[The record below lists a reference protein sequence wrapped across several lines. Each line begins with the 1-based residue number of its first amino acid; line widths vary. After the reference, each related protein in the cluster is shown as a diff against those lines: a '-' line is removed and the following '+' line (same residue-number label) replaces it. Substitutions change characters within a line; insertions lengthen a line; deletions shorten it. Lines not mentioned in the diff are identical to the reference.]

1 MAAQL
6 RLVRRRISSVQS
18 IAKITRAQEL
28 IASSRIVRAQ
38 QQQRSAEPY
47 ARELTRAVE
56 AVLSRSTNVTHPFI
70 QEPENPSRAAVLILT
85 SDQGF
90 AGAFNA
96 NVLRESGRLRQ
107 TLRDGG
113 IEPVLYVAGR
123 KGIGWHRFRELELE
137 NSWSGFSAAP
147 KYRNAEKISDAL
159 LEAFNAGTGEGGVD
173 EIHLVGTDFVSM
185 LTQRPYSRRLL
196 PLEIEVSEEE
206 SPSGPLP
213 QYEFEPGPAE
223 VLDALMPQYV
233 AARIFYAML
242 EAAAAELA
250 SRRRAMKAAT
260 DNANVLRES
269 ARLRQLLQDRGIEP
283 VLYVAGRK
291 GIAWHRFRELDVAES
306 WSGFSAA
313 PRYRD
318 AQQIATALLEAFNA
332 GRHESGEGGVD
343 EIHMVSTEFVSML
356 TQRPA
361 ARRILPLQIED
372 TDEPSPHGPLP
383 QYEFEPSPPEV
394 FDALMPQYVA
404 SRIFY
409 AMLEAA
415 AAELASRRRA
425 MKAATDNASE
435 LLETLTRQANNARQA
450 EITQEI
456 SEIVGGANAL
466 ADASATS
473 E

>member
-1 MAAQL
+1 MGAQL

-38 QQQRSAEPY
+38 QQMRAAEPY

-56 AVLSRSTNVTHPFI
+56 AVISRSTTINHPFTE
-70 QEPENPSRAAVLILT
+70 EPENPARAAVLILT

-90 AGAFNA
+90 AGA
-96 NVLRESGRLRQ
+96 
-107 TLRDGG
+107 
-113 IEPVLYVAGR
+113 Y
-123 KGIGWHRFRELELE
+123 
-137 NSWSGFSAAP
+137 
-147 KYRNAEKISDAL
+147 
-159 LEAFNAGTGEGGVD
+159 
-173 EIHLVGTDFVSM
+173 
-185 LTQRPYSRRLL
+185 
-196 PLEIEVSEEE
+196 
-206 SPSGPLP
+206 
-213 QYEFEPGPAE
+213 
-223 VLDALMPQYV
+223 
-233 AARIFYAML
+233 
-242 EAAAAELA
+242 
-250 SRRRAMKAAT
+250 
-260 DNANVLRES
+260 NANVLRES
-269 ARLRQLLQDRGIEP
+269 ARLRQMLRDRGIEP

-318 AQQIATALLEAFNA
+318 AQRIATTLLEAFNA
-332 GRHESGEGGVD
+332 GRDGAKEVGVD
-343 EIHMVSTEFVSML
+343 EIHLVSTEFVSML

-361 ARRILPLQIED
+361 VRRLLPLQIED
-372 TDEPSPHGPLP
+372 TEEPSPSGPLP

-394 FDALMPQYVA
+394 LDALMPQYVA
-404 SRIFY
+404 SRIYY

-425 MKAATDNASE
+425 MKAATDNAGD
-435 LLETLTRQANNARQA
+435 LLETLTREANNARQA

-466 ADASATS
+466 ADASATN